1 MTAKWKLVAVAAAGV
16 AVVAVVTSSWR
27 VLAPSP
33 LQEEVTAV
41 LDVPFEYFDGRQGNL
56 SDFAG
61 TPLVIN
67 FWASWC
73 PACVAEMPD
82 FQTVHARLGEE
93 VAFLGL
99 AMQETNRSAAED
111 LIERTGVT
119 YSLGLDP
126 DGSIFTRF
134 GGIAMPTT
142 VFVDSEGTVVTTHSG
157 ALFTEDL
164 EEIIQ
169 HELLTS

>member
-1 MTAKWKLVAVAAAGV
+1 LTAKWKLVAVAAAGV

-27 VLAPSP
+27 FLAPSP
-33 LQEEVTAV
+33 QEEVTGV

-56 SDFAG
+56 TDFAG

-82 FQTVHARLGEE
+82 FQSVHARLGEE

-119 YSLGLDP
+119 YTLGLDP

-134 GGIAMPTT
+134 GGFAMPTT
-142 VFVDSEGTVVTTHSG
+142 VFVDPEGNVVTTHSG
-157 ALFTEDL
+157 ALFAEDL

-169 HELLTS
+169 AELLTS

>member
-1 MTAKWKLVAVAAAGV
+1 MAAAAV
-16 AVVAVVTSSWR
+16 AVVAVVASSWS

-33 LQEEVTAV
+33 LQEEATAT

-82 FQTVHARLGEE
+82 FQSVHARLGEE

-99 AMQETNRSAAED
+99 AMQETNRPAAED

-126 DGSIFTRF
+126 DGSIFARF
-134 GGIAMPTT
+134 GGFAMPTS
-142 VFVDSEGTVVTTHSG
+142 VFVDPEGNVVTTHAG
-157 ALFTEDL
+157 ALFAEDL
-164 EEIIQ
+164 EEIIRD
-169 HELLTS
+169 ELLTS